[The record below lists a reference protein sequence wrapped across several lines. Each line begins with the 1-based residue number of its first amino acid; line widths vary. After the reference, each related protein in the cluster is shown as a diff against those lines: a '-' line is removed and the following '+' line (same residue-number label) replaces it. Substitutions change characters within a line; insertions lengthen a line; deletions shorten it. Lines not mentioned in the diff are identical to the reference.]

1 MQPWQSIGTHRF
13 RIEEDLV
20 FVIAQGEISA
30 EEIITL
36 CEHLFLIYQKYGHVY
51 EIVDA
56 TAGGSMSAAARRR
69 NAEWFRSHPFQVQA
83 VVFGA
88 SGLLRTVFSLM
99 TNAMRLLGRSEIQT
113 HFVASEAEARAFVA
127 HHRITHPKAPT
138 P

>member
-1 MQPWQSIGTHRF
+1 MQPWQPLGKHRF
-13 RIEEDLV
+13 RVEEDLV
-20 FVIAQGEISA
+20 FVIAQGEIDA
-30 EEIITL
+30 DEIISL
-36 CEHLFLIYQKYGHVY
+36 CEHVFQIYQKYGQVY

-56 TAGGSMSAAARRR
+56 TAGGSMSAEARRR
-69 NAEWFRSHPFQVQA
+69 NAEWLRSHPFQVLA

-99 TNAMRLLGRSEIQT
+99 TNALRLLGRTEVQT

-127 HHRITHPKAPT
+127 HHRITPPKSPT